1 MAENQTEYLPIVEK
15 VRASITEFELT
26 QRKHRDAGAADTEPD
41 GVWQSLLLNAV
52 DGKAPT
58 PPRSADKWQLLTLSC
73 DCTEAANALFAAA
86 LKTIQIIESCSIR
99 DIAALREYV
108 DKYCWRYR

>member
-1 MAENQTEYLPIVEK
+1 MAENKTEYLPIVARVEAAIK
-15 VRASITEFELT
+15 EFEAT
-26 QRKHRDAGAADTEPD
+26 QKKHKNAGAFDTEPD
-41 GVWQSLLLNAV
+41 GVWQGLLLNAI

-58 PPRSADKWQLLTLSC
+58 PPRSPEKWQLLTLSC
-73 DCTEAANALFAAA
+73 DCTEAANDLFAAA

-99 DIAALREYV
+99 DMETLRQVV